1 MDTTTV
7 LEIIKMIE
15 NQQDDIRG
23 MIKKTRPFQLTDSQW
38 VFKDDMV
45 LYGADTALRHLA
57 CHLQN
62 YIEAQLN
69 AAENQTGE

>member
-15 NQQDDIRG
+15 YRRSQTLIQYNHSIHADD
-23 MIKKTRPFQLTDSQW
+23 KKW
-38 VFKDDMV
+38 MAAKDEAYDE
-45 LYGADTALRHLA
+45 LA
-57 CHLQN
+57 HHLQSF
-62 YIEAQLN
+62 IEAQLN